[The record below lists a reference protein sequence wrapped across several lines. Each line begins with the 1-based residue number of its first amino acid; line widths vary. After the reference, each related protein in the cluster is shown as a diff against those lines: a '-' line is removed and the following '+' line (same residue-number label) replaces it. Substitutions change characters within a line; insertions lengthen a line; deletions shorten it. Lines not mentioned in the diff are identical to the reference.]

1 MYKQGLVELMPIV
14 LAGLS
19 GSSRLGA
26 LLTQKQWLEAWSI
39 STTIFQPSLVCQQSR
54 GRWRAEA
61 PPWQSGPNWCSHIL
75 PWNQLGLLPMD
86 TSVSECVR
94 RLAKAILY
102 PCEDSGEVSWAEL
115 CHHAWRTS
123 YVPDALA
130 NADWLVYLA
139 WATPAEIM
147 LGIFLGI
154 NDYFHCQ
161 DIFHQVQLPPVRNYG
176 QGKVIWSVVNVYVWT
191 WEFMFCGPAKLI
203 KLQF

>member
-1 MYKQGLVELMPIV
+1 MLGNDFVELFYDLSVSWQFNKNSAFPRPWRNDVKMVHERGTCWKCYRLSSHLVKILERWV
-14 LAGLS
+14 GLNS
-19 GSSRLGA
+19 D
-26 LLTQKQWLEAWSI
+26 TMLE
-39 STTIFQPSLVCQQSR
+39 
-54 GRWRAEA
+54 
-61 PPWQSGPNWCSHIL
+61 
-75 PWNQLGLLPMD
+75 GLL
-86 TSVSECVR
+86 
-94 RLAKAILY
+94 
-102 PCEDSGEVSWAEL
+102 
-115 CHHAWRTS
+115 
-123 YVPDALA
+123 VPDALA

-203 KLQF
+203 KLQN